1 MTASSPI
8 HTPDSTSKFTTPVQK
23 AALATGAVFLL
34 VGLLGFVPGITSNF
48 DQLTFAGHQSD
59 AALLGIF
66 NVSVLHNLVHL
77 AFGVAGVVLARTFDS
92 ARSYLIGGG
101 VVYLVLFIYGLVTD
115 HDSSA
120 NFVPVNDADNWPHLA
135 LAIAM
140 IALGATLGRT
150 HGDTARPVGT
160 DHRTQDGITR

>member
-1 MTASSPI
+1 MTASSPV
-8 HTPDSTSKFTTPVQK
+8 HTPDSTSKFATPVQK
-23 AALATGAVFLL
+23 AALAMGAVFLL
-34 VGLLGFVPGITSNF
+34 VGVLGFVPGITSNF
-48 DQLTFAGHQSD
+48 GQLTFAGHHSD

-66 NVSVLHNLVHL
+66 NVSILHNLVHL
-77 AFGVAGVVLARTFDS
+77 AFGVAGVVLARTFNS

-101 VVYLVLFIYGLVTD
+101 VVYLALFIYGLVIN

-120 NFVPVNDADNWPHLA
+120 NFVPVNDADNWLHLG

-150 HGDTARPVGT
+150 RGDTGRPVGT
-160 DHRTQDGITR
+160 DHRTRGGIAR